1 MKIAVDKAYTSIA
14 NYDKVKQDI
23 AAFKGAY
30 TEGDLLRM
38 FCEKFDEFG
47 GSAFD
52 ILCCDGEAF
61 CGSPYSD
68 TTFCFTMWVM
78 NWSNVFRFQFYITNG
93 EIDDTFNTRAFKA
106 V

>member
-1 MKIAVDKAYTSIA
+1 MKIAVDKEYTSIA
-14 NYDKVKQDI
+14 NYDKVKADI
-23 AAFKGAY
+23 VDFKAAY

-38 FCEKFDEFG
+38 FCEKFEEFG

-52 ILCCDGEAF
+52 VLRCDGEAF

-68 TTFCFTMWVM
+68 TTFCFIMWVM
-78 NWSNVFRFQFYITNG
+78 NWSNVHRFQFYITNG
-93 EIDDTFNTRAFKA
+93 EVADTCNTRTFKA